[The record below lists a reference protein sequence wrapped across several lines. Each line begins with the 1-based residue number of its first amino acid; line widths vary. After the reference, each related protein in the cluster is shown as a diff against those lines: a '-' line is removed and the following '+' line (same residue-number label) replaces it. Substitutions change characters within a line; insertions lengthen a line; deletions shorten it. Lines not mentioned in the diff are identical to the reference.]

1 VIFLL
6 ISEGGKNCFSS
17 LSVADFE
24 AQEILSSDSDL
35 FLFLGDFLAEI
46 F

>member
-6 ISEGGKNCFSS
+6 ISDGGKNCFSS
-17 LSVADFE
+17 LPADFE

-35 FLFLGDFLAEI
+35 FLFLGDFLVEI